1 MAGTQR
7 LSQRISEDG
16 IALIVR
22 VADAAAAGTAEEE
35 GAKAVAVDT
44 DIPGIREATSLPVVW
59 TGGTDDVP
67 VEVDA
72 VLVHMHDRPEEF
84 APPAGLELV
93 VCVHDEDDLEEA
105 LEQMDPDLLVLAP
118 KDADDGPHDGALE
131 LLPDVPAGKLVIADS
146 DPATRDE
153 IVALERAGFDAV
165 IVAAGSITELIGDHV
180 PDDPA

>member
-22 VADAAAAGTAEEE
+22 VADAASASTAEAE

-84 APPAGLELV
+84 APPPGLELV
-93 VCVHDEDDLEEA
+93 ICVHDDEDLEEA
-105 LEQMDPDLLVLAP
+105 LDELDPDLLVIAP

-131 LLPDVPAGKLVIADS
+131 MLPDVPAGKLVIADS
-146 DPATRDE
+146 DPGSRDE
-153 IVALERAGFDAV
+153 VVALERAGFDAV
-165 IVAAGSITELIGDHV
+165 IVSAGSIVDLVGDII
-180 PDDPA
+180 PDDPV